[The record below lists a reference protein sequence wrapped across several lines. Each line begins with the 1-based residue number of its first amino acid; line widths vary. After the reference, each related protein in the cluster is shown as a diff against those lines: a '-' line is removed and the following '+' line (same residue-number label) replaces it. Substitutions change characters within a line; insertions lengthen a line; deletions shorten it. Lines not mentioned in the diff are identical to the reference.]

1 MGATCPSCESSLING
16 TCPSCWQRPLLVV
29 AFVALLAELDRLR
42 ERAQAAEDRAEMAAH
57 NTRWGTR

>member
-1 MGATCPSCESSLING
+1 MVPLDQLRTAAACDPAMVVFTGAE
-16 TCPSCWQRPLLVV
+16 V
-29 AFVALLAELDRLR
+29 VALLAELDRLR